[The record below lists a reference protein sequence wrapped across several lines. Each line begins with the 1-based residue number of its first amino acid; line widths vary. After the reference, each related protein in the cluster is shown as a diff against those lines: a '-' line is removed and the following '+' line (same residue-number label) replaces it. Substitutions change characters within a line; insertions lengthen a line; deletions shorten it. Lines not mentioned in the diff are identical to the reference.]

1 MTGPSRKPGQG
12 RAAARRQRGFSLL
25 ELLVAFSIMAM
36 SLGLLYRVAGGSL
49 RSVSDVSQ
57 HQQATW
63 LAESLLASRQVVRAD
78 GWNES
83 GESGGYNWQVRSSP
97 YPTGLNGP
105 KAIPLHEIQVEISW
119 PMGAR
124 TGRLQAV
131 TLLPEQKPPPG
142 STVR

>member
-1 MTGPSRKPGQG
+1 MIHPTRKPGRG
-12 RAAARRQRGFSLL
+12 RGGKQRQSGFSLL

-83 GESGGYNWQVRSSP
+83 GESGSYTWQVRSNP
-97 YPTGLNGP
+97 YPTSLNGP
-105 KAIPLHEIQVEISW
+105 KAVPLHEIQIDISW

>member
-1 MTGPSRKPGQG
+1 MTAPSRKTGQG
-12 RAAARRQRGFSLL
+12 RATALRQRGFSLL
-25 ELLVAFSIMAM
+25 EMLVAFSIMAI

-97 YPTGLNGP
+97 YPTGLSGP
-105 KAIPLHEIQVEISW
+105 KAIPLHEIQIDISW

-124 TGRLQAV
+124 TGRLQAM

>member
-1 MTGPSRKPGQG
+1 MTRPSHKSGQG
-12 RAAARRQRGFSLL
+12 GSALQRQRGFSLL

-83 GESGGYNWQVRSSP
+83 GESGGYSWQVRSSP